1 MPTDIGN
8 IGLPGD
14 ELPTP
19 PAPAVS
25 LPQLSM
31 DAALPLDAE
40 PALAADP
47 APPMADLAIDVETDL
62 AVHVELMDLGLE
74 PLSPPG
80 VAAVQVTV
88 DVLGELFV
96 GAAVP
101 LSMDDDDLLSLN
113 ERHAIRLPEGSRL
126 RARVAEALG
135 GADEDSDV
143 FFVVHAVDDF
153 DSGGEQGKELGS
165 AHLNLRS
172 LATEE
177 ADDFDTTLEL
187 LDEAGKPAGA
197 LSVNV
202 RAAEAV
208 RALCAASRP
217 PLAAPPPLAPPS
229 SSPSLH
235 EVALS
240 FGELQLWPEA
250 SRDAAALSTSGAE
263 LFVAIEWAAL
273 DRASGGAP
281 QPRAESPSVSLR
293 RLSARFDAK
302 LALALPT
309 AAEPRRRLRAALA
322 AAAAAEVA
330 AAAGG
335 VAADAMAAAA
345 EEGDVYVLLLRES
358 DEGAVE
364 LGCAFVSVVAL
375 LGGGSELRGEALS
388 IVTESGAQLGRLSC
402 DSRCLAALL
411 ALESHPTLPSF
422 AELPAAAA
430 PAAEPPAAAAPPAA
444 PAGRPTLNPALQRAR
459 NANATRRLPPVRP
472 PPGAVT
478 SPGGRLYLKP
488 PPAHRAAPVRPD
500 AAEVEERRQYLRTR
514 REMLSVQLAPLP
526 KQGDAAAELPA
537 KGGDAPPPPPPG
549 EPPGEG
555 GTDPSPKARAA
566 EEGGKAAVRRI
577 LAEELGQTVGWR
589 RPD

>member
-1 MPTDIGN
+1 MWEPPRVPKTANGRRASVVCASVGHASAPRVGSCERTMASTASQRRRAPSLSQLLTHASPAAKDHRGASILEVGLPTDIGS
-8 IGLPGD
+8 IGLPSD

-31 DAALPLDAE
+31 DAGFSPTLDAE
-40 PALAADP
+40 PALAAP

-273 DRASGGAP
+273 DRATGGAP

-293 RLSARFDAK
+293 RVG
-302 LALALPT
+302 AL
-309 AAEPRRRLRAALA
+309 
-322 AAAAAEVA
+322 V
-330 AAAGG
+330 
-335 VAADAMAAAA
+335 
-345 EEGDVYVLLLRES
+345 
-358 DEGAVE
+358 
-364 LGCAFVSVVAL
+364 
-375 LGGGSELRGEALS
+375 
-388 IVTESGAQLGRLSC
+388 
-402 DSRCLAALL
+402 
-411 ALESHPTLPSF
+411 
-422 AELPAAAA
+422 
-430 PAAEPPAAAAPPAA
+430 
-444 PAGRPTLNPALQRAR
+444 
-459 NANATRRLPPVRP
+459 
-472 PPGAVT
+472 
-478 SPGGRLYLKP
+478 
-488 PPAHRAAPVRPD
+488 
-500 AAEVEERRQYLRTR
+500 
-514 REMLSVQLAPLP
+514 
-526 KQGDAAAELPA
+526 
-537 KGGDAPPPPPPG
+537 
-549 EPPGEG
+549 
-555 GTDPSPKARAA
+555 
-566 EEGGKAAVRRI
+566 
-577 LAEELGQTVGWR
+577 
-589 RPD
+589 

>member
-1 MPTDIGN
+1 
-8 IGLPGD
+8 
-14 ELPTP
+14 
-19 PAPAVS
+19 
-25 LPQLSM
+25 M
-31 DAALPLDAE
+31 DAAPALE

-208 RALCAASRP
+208 RALCARP
-217 PLAAPPPLAPPS
+217 TPLAAPPPLAPPS

-263 LFVAIEWAAL
+263 LFVAIAL
-273 DRASGGAP
+273 DRATSSAR
-281 QPRAESPSVSLR
+281 PRRSPSVSLR

-322 AAAAAEVA
+322 APPPRWRRRAA
-330 AAAGG
+330 
-335 VAADAMAAAA
+335 AADAMAAAA
-345 EEGDVYVLLLRES
+345 EEGDVCCCSGS

-364 LGCAFVSVVAL
+364 LAVPSYRWWRSSAAAA
-375 LGGGSELRGEALS
+375 SSAAR
-388 IVTESGAQLGRLSC
+388 R
-402 DSRCLAALL
+402 SRSSQAARSRPPLVRQPLPRRPL
-411 ALESHPTLPSF
+411 ALEATRRSLVRR
-422 AELPAAAA
+422 AAGRRRAGRR
-430 PAAEPPAAAAPPAA
+430 PPAAAAPP
-444 PAGRPTLNPALQRAR
+444 P
-459 NANATRRLPPVRP
+459 
-472 PPGAVT
+472 
-478 SPGGRLYLKP
+478 
-488 PPAHRAAPVRPD
+488 
-500 AAEVEERRQYLRTR
+500 
-514 REMLSVQLAPLP
+514 
-526 KQGDAAAELPA
+526 
-537 KGGDAPPPPPPG
+537 
-549 EPPGEG
+549 
-555 GTDPSPKARAA
+555 
-566 EEGGKAAVRRI
+566 
-577 LAEELGQTVGWR
+577 R
-589 RPD
+589 RPAARL

>member
-1 MPTDIGN
+1 MSTASQRRRAPSLSQLLTHASPAAKDHRGASILEVGLPTDIGF
-8 IGLPGD
+8 IGLPSD
-14 ELPTP
+14 ESPTP

-31 DAALPLDAE
+31 DAAPALE

-187 LDEAGKPAGA
+187 LDEGGKPAGA

-240 FGELQLWPEA
+240 FGELQLWPE
-250 SRDAAALSTSGAE
+250 LIT
-263 LFVAIEWAAL
+263 
-273 DRASGGAP
+273 
-281 QPRAESPSVSLR
+281 
-293 RLSARFDAK
+293 
-302 LALALPT
+302 
-309 AAEPRRRLRAALA
+309 
-322 AAAAAEVA
+322 
-330 AAAGG
+330 
-335 VAADAMAAAA
+335 
-345 EEGDVYVLLLRES
+345 
-358 DEGAVE
+358 
-364 LGCAFVSVVAL
+364 
-375 LGGGSELRGEALS
+375 
-388 IVTESGAQLGRLSC
+388 
-402 DSRCLAALL
+402 AALL
-411 ALESHPTLPSF
+411 P
-422 AELPAAAA
+422 
-430 PAAEPPAAAAPPAA
+430 
-444 PAGRPTLNPALQRAR
+444 R
-459 NANATRRLPPVRP
+459 
-472 PPGAVT
+472 
-478 SPGGRLYLKP
+478 
-488 PPAHRAAPVRPD
+488 
-500 AAEVEERRQYLRTR
+500 
-514 REMLSVQLAPLP
+514 
-526 KQGDAAAELPA
+526 
-537 KGGDAPPPPPPG
+537 
-549 EPPGEG
+549 
-555 GTDPSPKARAA
+555 
-566 EEGGKAAVRRI
+566 
-577 LAEELGQTVGWR
+577 
-589 RPD
+589 

>member
-1 MPTDIGN
+1 
-8 IGLPGD
+8 
-14 ELPTP
+14 
-19 PAPAVS
+19 
-25 LPQLSM
+25 
-31 DAALPLDAE
+31 
-40 PALAADP
+40 
-47 APPMADLAIDVETDL
+47 MADLAIDVETDL

-187 LDEAGKPAGA
+187 LDDAGKPAGA

-273 DRASGGAP
+273 DRATSGAP

-375 LGGGSELRGEALS
+375 LGGGSELRGETLA

-411 ALESHPTLPSF
+411 ALESHPTLPF
-422 AELPAAAA
+422 VCRAAGRRRAGRRAAGRRRAARRAGRPPDFEPGAAARAQRQRDAA
-430 PAAEPPAAAAPPAA
+430 PAARPPAAGRGDV
-444 PAGRPTLNPALQRAR
+444 AGRPAVPEAAARAPRRARPPGRGGSGGEEAVPADAPRDAQRAAGAAPQAGR
-459 NANATRRLPPVRP
+459 RRRRCRRRVETRRR
-472 PPGAVT
+472 
-478 SPGGRLYLKP
+478 RRRRDRRRE
-488 PPAHRAAPVRPD
+488 RAAPTRRRRRGPPRRAARRRCVGFWPKSSVRP
-500 AAEVEERRQYLRTR
+500 
-514 REMLSVQLAPLP
+514 S
-526 KQGDAAAELPA
+526 
-537 KGGDAPPPPPPG
+537 GG
-549 EPPGEG
+549 G
-555 GTDPSPKARAA
+555 G
-566 EEGGKAAVRRI
+566 
-577 LAEELGQTVGWR
+577 
-589 RPD
+589 PD

>member
-1 MPTDIGN
+1 MSTASQRRRAPSLSQLLTHASPAAKDHRGASILEVGLPTDIGF
-8 IGLPGD
+8 IGLPSD
-14 ELPTP
+14 ESPTP

-31 DAALPLDAE
+31 DATPALE

-62 AVHVELMDLGLE
+62 AIHVELMDLGLE

-187 LDEAGKPAGA
+187 LDEGGKPAGA

-240 FGELQLWPEA
+240 FGELQLWPE
-250 SRDAAALSTSGAE
+250 LIT
-263 LFVAIEWAAL
+263 
-273 DRASGGAP
+273 
-281 QPRAESPSVSLR
+281 
-293 RLSARFDAK
+293 
-302 LALALPT
+302 
-309 AAEPRRRLRAALA
+309 
-322 AAAAAEVA
+322 
-330 AAAGG
+330 
-335 VAADAMAAAA
+335 
-345 EEGDVYVLLLRES
+345 
-358 DEGAVE
+358 
-364 LGCAFVSVVAL
+364 
-375 LGGGSELRGEALS
+375 
-388 IVTESGAQLGRLSC
+388 
-402 DSRCLAALL
+402 AALL
-411 ALESHPTLPSF
+411 P
-422 AELPAAAA
+422 
-430 PAAEPPAAAAPPAA
+430 
-444 PAGRPTLNPALQRAR
+444 R
-459 NANATRRLPPVRP
+459 
-472 PPGAVT
+472 
-478 SPGGRLYLKP
+478 
-488 PPAHRAAPVRPD
+488 
-500 AAEVEERRQYLRTR
+500 
-514 REMLSVQLAPLP
+514 
-526 KQGDAAAELPA
+526 
-537 KGGDAPPPPPPG
+537 
-549 EPPGEG
+549 
-555 GTDPSPKARAA
+555 
-566 EEGGKAAVRRI
+566 
-577 LAEELGQTVGWR
+577 
-589 RPD
+589 